1 MIDFGKKDKVVVVLS
16 GGIDSSVLLHALI
29 DAEKQVTLLH
39 GYYNKPSSQHEL
51 AFAKWASQNFRVPL
65 EIVDLSG
72 ITSMQIGYVD
82 PIQIASDEADMK
94 AEELNNE
101 NAISGFHTLISVA
114 SYFAQ
119 ITGNE
124 ALALGLILEQAARRP
139 DLMNALDLFEQFIG
153 KLNPLA
159 TPPAILAP
167 LASIPKK
174 DVIKLGAKLNVPF
187 DRTWSCSAA
196 IKSSKHCGV
205 CAQCTERKQAFA
217 DAGVADITDYS
228 A

>member
-1 MIDFGKKDKVVVVLS
+1 MINLGNQDKLVVILS
-16 GGIDSSVLLHALI
+16 GGIDSSVLLYSAV
-29 DAEKQVTLLH
+29 DAGKQVTLFH

-51 AFAKWASQNFRVPL
+51 AFAKWASQIFHLPL

-72 ITSMQIGYVD
+72 ITSMQVGYVD

-114 SYFAQ
+114 AYFTQ

-124 ALALGLILEQAARRP
+124 AFALGLISEQAARRP
-139 DLMNALDLFEQFIG
+139 DLRNALDLFEQFIG

-159 TPPAILAP
+159 PPPTILSP
-167 LASIPKK
+167 LVNMPKK
-174 DVIKLGAKLNVPF
+174 DVIKLGAKLGVPF

-196 IKSSKHCGV
+196 IQSSKHCGV

-217 DAGVADITDYS
+217 DAGVVDITDYS